1 VYRHRFDP
9 SAAVAGLLF
18 LTIAAGYL
26 TEGFGGSRVAF
37 ACAVPLL
44 FAGLLVIGFVRLL
57 CLSRR
62 HEPEDHRS
70 GRSR

>member
-9 SAAVAGLLF
+9 SAAIAGLLF

-26 TEGFGGSRVAF
+26 TEALGGSRVTFAF
-37 ACAVPLL
+37 AVPLL
-44 FAGLLVIGFVRLL
+44 LAGLAVIGFVRLL

-70 GRSR
+70 GRGR